1 MARPTISGD
10 SLRRVDSRQNA
21 RVKELR
27 RAFADAAPNQQGEVA
42 IEGMHMV
49 EEAIRSGLRLRT
61 VFFSDSARERAHRLL
76 PQLSSQTETLLLPDS
91 VFANA
96 VPTETPQGIA
106 ALVKVKTAFALENI
120 LAAQPALLV
129 VAAGLQDPGNLG
141 TIARSAEAFGVTG
154 LLLAERTV
162 SPWNWK
168 AIRASAGSLFRL
180 PSAKIELAKALPEI
194 KARGVRVLAT
204 SSHKGTV
211 ISDADL
217 RGPIAIVVGGEGAG
231 VPKDVLAQAD
241 EVVVI
246 PQSPKVESL
255 NAGIAASILLYEAAR
270 QRKAV
275 HHGGTENTE
284 EWVELAFRPASKPF
298 LSDRSRLQPTARVC
312 VRARLQRLPKD

>member
-1 MARPTISGD
+1 MPRLASSED

-27 RAFADAAPNQQGEVA
+27 RAFAEAAPNQQGEVA

-76 PQLSSQTETLLLPDS
+76 PQLSAQTETLLLPDS
-91 VFANA
+91 VFASA
-96 VPTETPQGIA
+96 VPTETPQGVA
-106 ALVKVKTAFALENI
+106 ALVRVKSSAWDAI

-129 VAAGLQDPGNLG
+129 IAAGLRDPGNLG

-154 LLLAERTV
+154 LLLGERTV

-168 AIRASAGSLFRL
+168 AMRASAGSLFRL
-180 PSAKIELAKALPEI
+180 PIAKIGLAKTLPEI
-194 KARGVRVLAT
+194 KARGVHVLAT
-204 SSHKGTV
+204 SSHKGTL

-217 RGPIAIVVGGEGAG
+217 RGPIAFVVGGEGAG

-241 EVVVI
+241 GVVVI

-270 QRKAV
+270 QRTV
-275 HHGGTENTE
+275 
-284 EWVELAFRPASKPF
+284 
-298 LSDRSRLQPTARVC
+298 
-312 VRARLQRLPKD
+312 